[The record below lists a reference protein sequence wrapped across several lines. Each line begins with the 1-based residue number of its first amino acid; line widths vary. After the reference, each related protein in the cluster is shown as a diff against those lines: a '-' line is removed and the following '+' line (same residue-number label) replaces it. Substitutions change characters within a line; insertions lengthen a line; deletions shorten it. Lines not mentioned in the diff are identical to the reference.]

1 VNTIRRTDASWK
13 RMYYR
18 PCIPLGIPMN
28 TAVRERPRW
37 PVKMTR
43 VAFVVGVLAIILL
56 LIAGPAYRLRLLP
69 LVPALL
75 GAAIGFLSF
84 VIAFIV
90 GAIGLLAGGRHAFA
104 RSRAAVAVIALSLVV
119 RSLPDYG
126 FPGTGAPPIHDV
138 TTDLTDPPMFKDAL
152 PLRSAFGAAN
162 PAEYQR
168 IQSMRG
174 KEFNVSDAQ
183 RVLTG
188 HSTARIAAAS
198 RARISTGTAG
208 CERHGLGY
216 RGSRS
221 VRGRVEATDTT
232 SYFGF
237 KDDVVVRV
245 LPAPTGSRVD
255 VRSESRVGLG
265 DAGPMRDV
273 CAHIWR
279 GCVSGRPIVHLNE
292 EANARIGGFLHPS
305 TNSAVQSS
313 GPLHRRANTR
323 SSFLP

>member
-1 VNTIRRTDASWK
+1 
-13 RMYYR
+13 
-18 PCIPLGIPMN
+18 MN

-43 VAFVVGVLAIILL
+43 LAFFVGILAIILL

-75 GAAIGFLSF
+75 GAAIGFLLF
-84 VIAFIV
+84 AVAFIV
-90 GAIGLLAGGRHAFA
+90 GAIGLLAGGRQAFA

-119 RSLPDYG
+119 TIVAGLWISRG
-126 FPGTGAPPIHDV
+126 RGAPPIHDV

-162 PAEYQR
+162 PAKYQR

-183 RVLTG
+183 RSAYPDIQPLVLQQPP
-188 HSTARIAAAS
+188 ARAVQLAQQVAKDMGWDIVAVVPS
-198 RARISTGTAG
+198 
-208 CERHGLGY
+208 E
-216 RGSRS
+216 
-221 VRGRVEATDTT
+221 GRVEATDTT
-232 SYFGF
+232 WYFGF

-245 LPAPTGSRVD
+245 LPEPTGSRVD

-265 DAGPMRDV
+265 DAGT
-273 CAHIWR
+273 
-279 GCVSGRPIVHLNE
+279 
-292 EANARIGGFLHPS
+292 NARR
-305 TNSAVQSS
+305 V
-313 GPLHRRANTR
+313 RAYLAR
-323 SSFLP
+323 LRELAGI